1 MLTERWPLRHARTVI
16 LKGGVI
22 AYPTEAVFGL
32 GCDPRNETAVRRI
45 IALKAR
51 DAGKGLILIA
61 SSIEQLLP
69 FLAPF
74 TDERRAQFA
83 STWPG
88 PVTWVVPA
96 KDSVSS
102 SLSGG
107 RDTLAVRVTAHP
119 IARALCEITGMAL
132 VSTSANKSGHPPLRT
147 ALQVRRHFHDEI
159 DYIVPGECGGARK
172 PTEIRD
178 ARTGKILR
186 AG

>member
-1 MLTERWPLRHARTVI
+1 MRTPRWPLRHARDVVWG
-16 LKGGVI
+16 GGVL

-32 GCDPRNETAVRRI
+32 GCDPLAAAAVARI
-45 IALKAR
+45 LAIKSR
-51 DAGKGLILIA
+51 DASKGLILIA
-61 SSIEQLLP
+61 SRIEQLLP
-69 FLAPF
+69 FLAPLSK
-74 TDERRAQFA
+74 DIRMKLEA
-83 STWPG
+83 TWPG

-96 KDSVSS
+96 AVNIPD

-119 IARALCEITGMAL
+119 IVRQLCEITGMAL
-132 VSTSANKSGHPPLRT
+132 VSTSANRSGHPPARN
-147 ALQVRRHFHDEI
+147 ALQVRVLFHKEI
-159 DYIVPGECGGARK
+159 DYIVPGDVGGLKK